1 MRDGIKLSPQSQLSP
16 PLRLSCR
23 PFVRFVLA
31 SVHVLSAE
39 VVDWSV
45 VRSVSLGAGS
55 RGRQLEMEV
64 GASAGTVKHT
74 VVKVLTRYHLKEDRQ
89 RVRKSRVSPWQCRSG
104 EERAIYS
111 GHNGVSRG
119 EPAWLPSRNCHRSP
133 TENF

>member
-89 RVRKSRVSPWQCRSG
+89 RVRKSSEPLAVQVR
-104 EERAIYS
+104 
-111 GHNGVSRG
+111 RG
-119 EPAWLPSRNCHRSP
+119 EGHLQRTQWCFPGRTSLASQQELS
-133 TENF
+133 